1 MPNDHAI
8 DLHLGENLDVFSQG
22 ADMFRI
28 AIRIKG
34 APPMVIQLD
43 EARDL
48 MVALGHAIT
57 TKEIEAASAFDANPQ
72 PQFHTFTGE
81 PADVI

>member
-1 MPNDHAI
+1 MPKSEAI
-8 DLHLGENLDVFSQG
+8 DLCLGENLDVFSQG

-28 AIRIKG
+28 SIRVTG
-34 APPMVIQLD
+34 APPMTIQLD

-57 TKEIEAASAFDANPQ
+57 TKEIETLAAYEANT
-72 PQFHTFTGE
+72 PQFHTITGE
-81 PADVI
+81 SADVI

>member
-1 MPNDHAI
+1 MPNSEAI
-8 DLHLGENLDVFSQG
+8 DLTLGENIDVFSQG

-34 APPMVIQLD
+34 APPMTIQLD

-57 TKEIEAASAFDANPQ
+57 TKEIEAAAAYETNT

-81 PADVI
+81 TADVV

>member
-1 MPNDHAI
+1 MPNDNAI

-22 ADMFRI
+22 PDMFRI
-28 AIRIKG
+28 AIRVTG
-34 APPMVIQLD
+34 APPMTIQLD

-57 TKEIEAASAFDANPQ
+57 TKEIEVAAAYEAHM
-72 PQFHTFTGE
+72 PQFHTITGE
-81 PADVI
+81 SADVV